1 MSEPIST
8 AVTGV
13 AVAAGK
19 EIATTASKGIGQT
32 VSDMWY
38 AIYGYKWSEKRQK
51 KEIEV
56 ARNIEKFKEEIANKA
71 AKIPEENKQE
81 PDIDII
87 GATLDSARFRVNKQE
102 IRNMFSNLIVSAMD
116 NSKSADIHPSFSEMI
131 KMLSPLDAKNLQY
144 LYQSGDETISKIRMT
159 QDGNGGFKDLC
170 SHIYL
175 GNPETQDN
183 QLIAPSIDNLIRLKL
198 IDVDYETFK
207 NNDALYEKHRNNP
220 LLLQYKQEDEENRR
234 TNQNALNFLNSGG
247 KMMDEYNIPLPE
259 EIQISIKQQ
268 IEESL
273 IPRTIDIVKGKI
285 SLTALGRN
293 FCRICLSE

>member
-38 AIYGYKWSEKRQK
+38 AIYGYKWSEQRQM

-102 IRNMFSNLIVSAMD
+102 IRDMFSNLIVSAMD

-131 KMLSPLDAKNLQY
+131 KMLSPLDAQNLQT

-159 QDGNGGFKDLC
+159 SDGDGWFIDVY

-175 GNPETQDN
+175 GNSEVQDN
-183 QLIAPSIDNLIRLKL
+183 
-198 IDVDYETFK
+198 
-207 NNDALYEKHRNNP
+207 
-220 LLLQYKQEDEENRR
+220 
-234 TNQNALNFLNSGG
+234 
-247 KMMDEYNIPLPE
+247 
-259 EIQISIKQQ
+259 
-268 IEESL
+268 
-273 IPRTIDIVKGKI
+273 
-285 SLTALGRN
+285 
-293 FCRICLSE
+293 

>member
-1 MSEPIST
+1 MNELYPIVSG
-8 AVTGV
+8 ALSGL
-13 AVAAGK
+13 AAAG
-19 EIATTASKGIGQT
+19 ALKGPIESLTQIWTLTLGRF
-32 VSDMWY
+32 SDDAYQKYKIKQAANLEKY
-38 AIYGYKWSEKRQK
+38 ANEVKLG
-51 KEIEV
+51 IE
-56 ARNIEKFKEEIANKA
+56 
-71 AKIPEENKQE
+71 KIPEENIQE
-81 PDIDII
+81 PKMSVVGPALEASKFYIEED
-87 GATLDSARFRVNKQE
+87 E
-102 IRNMFSNLIVSAMD
+102 IRGMFAKLIASSMD

-131 KMLSPLDAKNLQY
+131 KMLSPLDAQNLQT

-159 QDGNGGFKDLC
+159 SDGGFIDVC

-247 KMMDEYNIPLPE
+247 KIMDEDNIPFPE
-259 EIQISIKQQ
+259 EVQTSIKKQL
-268 IEESL
+268 EDTL
-273 IPRTIDIVKGKI
+273 KPRTIDIVKGRI
-285 SLTALGRN
+285 FLTALGRN
-293 FCRICLSE
+293 FCKICLSE